1 VKISLFEQSHLQN
14 VKIYGKI
21 VCSEQRF
28 EAVAFLDAYK
38 LPLFKHEVCCCA
50 VFGSLD
56 AHRVCNSLVVFC
68 SILGWLFYFHAKL
81 NFAAATQKLLAQV
94 DTRSGVQS
102 FSHKHHALEREVI
115 RLRTVNNSIIIF
127 NGRNVSPNC
136 VFLSG

>member
-1 VKISLFEQSHLQN
+1 VKFSLFEQRHLQN

-28 EAVAFLDAYK
+28 QAVAFLDANK

-56 AHRVCNSLVVFC
+56 AHRVCNYLLLCFARSSL
-68 SILGWLFYFHAKL
+68 STLYAWLFYFHAKL

-102 FSHKHHALEREVI
+102 FS
-115 RLRTVNNSIIIF
+115 
-127 NGRNVSPNC
+127 
-136 VFLSG
+136 